1 MWTGICLHRGHEVW
15 DSIMEDFEEE
25 SADAPELSTKL
36 KQMLTDSDANKDG
49 TINKPELS
57 AFIQGAQKIMDEMD
71 MQGTD
76 EDASDEEEL
85 DYDA

>member
-1 MWTGICLHRGHEVW
+1 
-15 DSIMEDFEEE
+15 
-25 SADAPELSTKL
+25 
-36 KQMLTDSDANKDG
+36 MLTDSDANKDG

-57 AFIQGAQKIMDEMD
+57 ALIQGAQKIMDEMD